1 MTYITYIGVDAYV
14 YIYILIYVHVYLYIY
29 GTQMYTKKADRCYR
43 QFLKIKSYYL
53 KIR

>member
-1 MTYITYIGVDAYV
+1 MTYITYMCVDV
-14 YIYILIYVHVYLYIY
+14 YIYIYTHIYVDVYIYIY
-29 GTQMYTKKADRCYR
+29 GIQMYTKKADRCYR